1 MRAALLSGLAAVA
14 ALASPASAQDAW
26 SRAALP
32 SGLASVETP
41 CAEGRAQISSTAGG
55 EAVRCMEGTVEIGV
69 GLTNATAYGIVKP
82 DVAVFDG
89 FIATAREK
97 AKSQDDLPLST
108 FRGRRSLMLVQEGR
122 AMALVEMSRETM
134 LLFMVRPLPG
144 KTPDEPLA
152 ALLDRMMNSLEI
164 HDESAK
170 S

>member
-1 MRAALLSGLAAVA
+1 VRAAFLSGLVAVA
-14 ALASPASAQDAW
+14 ALASPASAEDAW
-26 SRAALP
+26 TRAGLP

-41 CAEGRAQISSTAGG
+41 CAEGRAQTSSTSGG

-69 GLTNATAYGIVKP
+69 GLTNATAYGIEAKDLP
-82 DVAVFDG
+82 VFDG

-97 AKSQDDLPLST
+97 AKSQEALPLST
-108 FRGRRSLMLVQEGR
+108 FRGRRSLMMVQEAR
-122 AMALVEMSRETM
+122 AMALVEMSHDTM

-152 ALLDRMMNSLEI
+152 NLLDRMMNSLEI